1 MQQHLGA
8 GEDDNLAPEQVFLAF
23 INLTNGHT

>member
-23 INLTNGHT
+23 IDLMGTHK